1 MNKNSLSH
9 HAHFAFYIIQV
20 ATLIVLVAVC
30 IIALFNDIGDQSYWK
45 VILST
50 CLTYMLPKPKLAT
63 KKIEENNK

>member
-1 MNKNSLSH
+1 MYGITLSQQT
-9 HAHFAFYIIQV
+9 HFAFYIVQI

-63 KKIEENNK
+63 KKIEGDRK